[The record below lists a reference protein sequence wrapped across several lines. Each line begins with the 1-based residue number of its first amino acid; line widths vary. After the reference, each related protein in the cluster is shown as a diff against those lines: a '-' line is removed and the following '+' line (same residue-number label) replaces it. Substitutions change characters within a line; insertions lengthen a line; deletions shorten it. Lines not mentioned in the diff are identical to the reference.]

1 MDKISYLC
9 ERCSRRDD
17 GDIECALCDRGN
29 MFIERK
35 RYSNYYDYA
44 RRDIESTRK
53 IATTLQFTIKNVI
66 FNAPATIV
74 MWGDGTKTVVK
85 CQDGDVYDAEKG
97 LAMAISK
104 KALGNKGNF
113 NEVFKKWLPEE
124 DVVDMMYPDI
134 PVPLTLKFD
143 GKTFVEA
150 IRNLGRKNP
159 LDVEGEEDK

>member
-9 ERCSRRDD
+9 ERCGRHYD

-35 RYSNYYDYA
+35 RYSNYYDYV
-44 RRDIESTRK
+44 RRDVESTRK
-53 IATTLQFTIKNVI
+53 IAAALPFTIKNVI

-85 CQDGDVYDAEKG
+85 CQDGDFYDPEKG
-97 LAMAISK
+97 LAMAIAK

-124 DVVDMMYPDI
+124 DVEPIYPNLPDAF
-134 PVPLTLKFD
+134 TLKSIDSKSFI
-143 GKTFVEA
+143 EA
-150 IRNLGRKNP
+150 IRNFGKAISG
-159 LDVEGEEDK
+159 DKEDT